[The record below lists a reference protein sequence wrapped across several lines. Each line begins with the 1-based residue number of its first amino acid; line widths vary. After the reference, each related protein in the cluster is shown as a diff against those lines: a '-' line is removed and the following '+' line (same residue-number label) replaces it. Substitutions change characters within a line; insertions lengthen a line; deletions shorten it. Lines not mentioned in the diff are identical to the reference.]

1 MYNGGLVGGTTQV
14 SKIKRGVMCAKPHK
28 FFFIKPIPN
37 TDAKS
42 LSERLLGIKAIEEVD
57 ITEGEYGYVVKAKYT
72 GEDDS
77 IGEYIAKNMK
87 GKYGV
92 ALSYYNLRKARA

>member
-1 MYNGGLVGGTTQV
+1 MSNR
-14 SKIKRGVMCAKPHK
+14 SKNSGDSIVRAKPHK

-42 LSERLLGIKAIEEVD
+42 LSRNLLGIKNIEEVD
-57 ITEGEYGYVVKAKYT
+57 ITEGDYGYVVKAKYT
-72 GEDDS
+72 GEDDA

-87 GKYGV
+87 SKYGV
-92 ALSYYNLRKARA
+92 ALSYYNLRKAKA

>member
-1 MYNGGLVGGTTQV
+1 MLMLVGVIVGV
-14 SKIKRGVMCAKPHK
+14 PKKRNDSIVRAKPHK

-37 TDAKS
+37 MDAKS
-42 LSERLLGIKAIEEVD
+42 LSERLLGIKSIEEVD

-87 GKYGV
+87 SKYGV
-92 ALSYYNLRKARA
+92 ALSYYNLRRAKA